1 MKIGILKETKDGEQ
15 RVACT
20 PQSAL
25 ILIEADHDIY
35 IQSQA
40 GLGSGFSDR
49 EYEKIGAVICQNAE
63 NIYQKSTLIYKVKEI
78 EESDY
83 PYLKEHH
90 IILSFLHTNSNEPE
104 MRALLTSKCLAIAYE
119 DITDET
125 GEFPILKPMSELA
138 GKVAF
143 IEGLSQLQTI
153 HGGVGVLLNSILGL
167 PTPRVVVIGPG
178 HAGRA
183 AAELAASFG
192 NHVILLGRG
201 LANLE
206 KAQQLLPKTTELLY
220 ATKDTVRNACLE
232 ADLIINCVLWPKNRE
247 GHLIEESDLKELK
260 PGCLIVDVSCDE
272 GGAIETSYAT
282 TISNPTY
289 EVAGIRHYCVDN
301 LPALYGRTATLV
313 LSNATLPYVLELANK
328 GGKKALSDNP
338 HLRQG
343 VSTYKGKVTLM
354 ETARKFSMEYYSIV
368 DMLN

>member
-1 MKIGILKETKDGEQ
+1 MKIGILKETKNGEQ

-20 PQSAL
+20 PQSASV
-25 ILIEADHDIY
+25 LIEANHDIY
-35 IQSQA
+35 IQSEA
-40 GLGSGFSDR
+40 GLGSGFTDK
-49 EYEKIGAVICQNAE
+49 EYEKVGAVICQNAE
-63 NIYQKSTLIYKVKEI
+63 QIYRESILIYKVKEI
-78 EESDY
+78 EECDY

-90 IILSFLHTNSNEPE
+90 IILSFLHTNSNEEE
-104 MRALLTSKCLAIAYE
+104 MRALLASRCLAIAYE
-119 DITDET
+119 DITDEA
-125 GEFPILKPMSELA
+125 GEFPVLKPMSELA

-143 IEGLSQLQTI
+143 IEGLSQLQSMQ
-153 HGGVGVLLNSILGL
+153 GGVGILLNSILGL

-206 KAQQLLPKTTELLY
+206 KAQQLLPQTTDLLY
-220 ATKDTVRNACLE
+220 ATKETIRCACSE

-247 GHLIEESDLKELK
+247 GHLIAESDLKGLK

-272 GGAIETSYAT
+272 GGAIESSYAT

-313 LSNATLPYVLELANK
+313 LSNVTLPYVLELASK
-328 GGKKALSDNP
+328 GGRQALIDNP

-343 VSTYKGKVTLM
+343 VSTYKGKLTLE
-354 ETARKFSMEYYSIV
+354 ETARKYNREYCSIV
-368 DMLN
+368 DILN